1 MFLRLPCSSILLVP
15 CLLAGSQTPTPKAL
29 RRNTHNISTTFKL
42 SSTPSCSLAPAAATT
57 NSPLPLLLFDTP
69 PSNRSVASS
78 DAQAFIG
85 RSGSQI
91 ILDVLIRNGVEH
103 AFAYPG
109 AANVHLLDV
118 ACSDARIQLLMPRHE
133 QGAGHM
139 AEGYSRAAGKP
150 SVVFVTS
157 GPGATNVITPLQDA
171 MSDGIPLIVIAGQVA
186 TKELGTGA
194 FQDADIVSMTQ
205 PCTKW
210 ATMVGDVED
219 LPAYIDEAFRVATSG
234 RPGPVLLSVPRDVFA
249 STLRDD
255 GPRMKII
262 SPSLPPQTR
271 PPPAQLPKPAAA
283 KVLENINEAAARIN
297 NSKMPLIIAGV
308 GVCSSPDG
316 PRLLRQLALRGNI
329 PVATTLHGLGAFDE
343 DHPLSLHMLGVH
355 GSVYGNYA
363 VQRAD
368 TILVLGAR
376 LDDHVTANIDDF
388 AAAARSAGS
397 YGHGGVIHFEID
409 PRNTNRAIPSH
420 IPVIGDVVENLKM
433 LEPLIEPRPRNNW
446 LEHINEWKTRFPFI
460 YVPSSEGQRVKPQE
474 VLEELDR
481 QTTDMKDEV
490 LITTGVG
497 HHQMWA
503 AQFYTWKEPRSLIS
517 SGALATMGFGLPAAI
532 GAKVAKPNKIVVDV
546 DGDASFLM
554 SGLELASAVE
564 YNIGVKVLILNNN
577 TQGMVYRWQ
586 KLLFEDRFALT
597 RMANPDF
604 VMLAQSMGVHTI
616 ECRTAEEL
624 PGKMEEFL
632 EYDNNCP
639 IVMVCQVDEEE
650 ALYPIVP
657 PGKAIH
663 KLVMHPSLPLNPVY
677 K

>member
-1 MFLRLPCSSILLVP
+1 MTLLPGTRLLPFLR
-15 CLLAGSQTPTPKAL
+15 AGSWASTRTTPRHSSL
-29 RRNTHNISTTFKL
+29 LNT
-42 SSTPSCSLAPAAATT
+42 
-57 NSPLPLLLFDTP
+57 
-69 PSNRSVASS
+69 
-78 DAQAFIG
+78 DAQTFVG
-85 RSGSQI
+85 LSGSQI
-91 ILDVLIRNGVEH
+91 ILNVLARNGVEH

-118 ACSDARIQLLMPRHE
+118 ACTDVRIKLFMPRHE

-139 AEGYSRAAGKP
+139 AEGYSRVAGKP
-150 SVVFVTS
+150 GVAFVTS
-157 GPGATNVITPLQDA
+157 GPGATNVITALQDA

-186 TKELGTGA
+186 LKELGTGA

-219 LPAYIDEAFRVATSG
+219 LPAYIDEAFRIATSG
-234 RPGPVLLSVPRDVFA
+234 RPGPVLLSLPKDILA

-255 GPRMKII
+255 GPRIKTII
-262 SPSLPPQTR
+262 SPSLPLQIR
-271 PPPAQLPKPAAA
+271 PPPPHSSKPPAAQ
-283 KVLENINEAAARIN
+283 VLKSISEAAARIN

-308 GVCSSPDG
+308 GVLSSPDG
-316 PRLLRQLALRGNI
+316 PRLLKELALRGNI

-376 LDDHVTANIDDF
+376 LDDHVTANIDGF
-388 AAAARSAGS
+388 APAARSAGR
-397 YGHGGVIHFEID
+397 YGRGGIIHFEID
-409 PRNTNRAIPSH
+409 PRNTNRIIDAH
-420 IPVIGDVVENLKM
+420 IPVIGDVVENLKI
-433 LEPLIEPRPRNNW
+433 LDPLIEPRARNNW
-446 LEHINEWKTRFPFI
+446 LEHVNEWRTKFPFV
-460 YVPSSEGQRVKPQE
+460 YEPSAEGQRLKPQE
-474 VLEELDR
+474 VVEELDR
-481 QTTDMKDEV
+481 QTAGMKDEV

-532 GAKVAKPNKIVVDV
+532 GAKVARPDRIVVDI

-554 SGLELASAVE
+554 SGLELASAAE
-564 YNIGVKVLILNNN
+564 YSIGVKVLIMNNN
-577 TQGMVYRWQ
+577 AQGMVYRWQ
-586 KLLFEDRFALT
+586 KLMFDDRFALT

-604 VMLAQSMGVHTI
+604 ALLAQSMGVHAI
-616 ECRTAEEL
+616 ECRTAKEL
-624 PGKMEEFL
+624 PEKMKEFL
-632 EYDNNCP
+632 TYDNNLP

-663 KLVMHPSLPLNPVY
+663 ELVMHPSLPLNPVY

>member
-1 MFLRLPCSSILLVP
+1 MYAVRTVSPLETCRDPTKYRLADSSVRGSIMHLLSELMQCDWLACIRSLKTWSNPEGNIRLSEDDGPSSREFLDNDDDDDAPVLDLTDSRSLMDVSSEARLAFSDSPQQSPPVPIPIHVPEATLLIDSIGSVP
-15 CLLAGSQTPTPKAL
+15 T
-29 RRNTHNISTTFKL
+29 RRQSNTHAQS
-42 SSTPSCSLAPAAATT
+42 APAQHTQYLYDVQTIIYSLMFSSPCRGNSRSTT

-388 AAAARSAGS
+388 AAAARSAGR

-460 YVPSSEGQRVKPQE
+460 YVPSREGQRVKPQE

-481 QTTDMKDEV
+481 QTADIKDEV

-517 SGALATMGFGLPAAI
+517 SGALAVRPLP
-532 GAKVAKPNKIVVDV
+532 
-546 DGDASFLM
+546 
-554 SGLELASAVE
+554 
-564 YNIGVKVLILNNN
+564 
-577 TQGMVYRWQ
+577 
-586 KLLFEDRFALT
+586 
-597 RMANPDF
+597 
-604 VMLAQSMGVHTI
+604 
-616 ECRTAEEL
+616 
-624 PGKMEEFL
+624 
-632 EYDNNCP
+632 
-639 IVMVCQVDEEE
+639 
-650 ALYPIVP
+650 
-657 PGKAIH
+657 
-663 KLVMHPSLPLNPVY
+663 PV
-677 K
+677 